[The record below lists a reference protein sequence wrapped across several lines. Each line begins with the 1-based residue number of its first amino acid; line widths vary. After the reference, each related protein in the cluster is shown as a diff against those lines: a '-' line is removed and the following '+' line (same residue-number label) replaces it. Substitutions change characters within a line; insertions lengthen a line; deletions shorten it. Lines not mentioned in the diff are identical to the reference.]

1 MTRASE
7 KHVIPKGRTG
17 TPIGFEIDDE
27 SVVVKDTVDGG
38 SLRIDA
44 IGSEGFQPAL
54 TDRFV
59 FPVDSAISCTA
70 EKVRVYINTSV
81 RVRNENGE
89 DLGEVTDEPW
99 KLSFGTHCLDLVAG
113 MKTFVRF
120 VETPL
125 SVAYVENDQSDAIV
139 EVTLP
144 ESAAVLIGARSL
156 HNGPA
161 QTITVPNHT
170 QALMEAVSYLGS
182 SIKEF
187 SAERSWPSLRGHP
200 PRITIGDSLSIP
212 PSIQKPETGVRI
224 TVPPNLAD
232 IYRIAPLAFYLGAT
246 VEPGDTAALHLDTGY
261 SEPFKKSDGSIEPAV
276 DELLRRCLFLDT
288 LVRIG
293 GYYSLPRYEYDA
305 LGDDL
310 PFYPPN
316 LYDRSISEQLME
328 YLEVPYEQIEP
339 YVPTWSMTATLRSRI
354 DDAELLT
361 HVCNVLGTVHVENEI
376 PAKRSARIRAFD
388 SEGIDG
394 YSAGT
399 IPPGGTAL
407 SIPAFERE
415 FAYEHPTE
423 ETVSFGL
430 ILDDAT
436 QAQSVRAAIESETT
450 LVEPEQV
457 GIVKKPSEKA
467 VATLLEANHDFVY
480 CVPPVTE
487 GSIECIDGHVSKDH
501 GGSSPPAVWMSSE
514 VGSEGRDRQSFEPDG
529 FVSIDVADSVGVQEL
544 INILELLQY
553 GYPVAVSIFLALG
566 TDRVRFYGNSGRE
579 LVLVSNRSPAELV
592 YICSESRE
600 VHRTSLRTS
609 PTPNIP
615 LGSVHRLLHQLPS
628 KPTQQEYQLQGTVA
642 PYPLPWSTERVKTL
656 LCDTDLP
663 CLFNDRLLLGYQS
676 VSEAQIEQWAKEAI
690 ERRNNGTA
698 DPALFDSDSVD
709 DPIE

>member
-1 MTRASE
+1 MTLVGE
-7 KHVIPKGRTG
+7 TG
-17 TPIGFEIDDE
+17 TPIGFEVDGD

-44 IGSEGFQPAL
+44 IGSDGFQPAL
-54 TDRFV
+54 TDRFM
-59 FPVDSAISCTA
+59 FPVDAAISCTA
-70 EKVRVYINTSV
+70 EKVRVHINKHV
-81 RVRNENGE
+81 RVRDESGE
-89 DLGEVTDEPW
+89 DMGELTKSPW
-99 KLSFGTHCLDLVAG
+99 KRQLGTHSLDIGAEV
-113 MKTFVRF
+113 KVFVRF
-120 VETPL
+120 FETPM
-125 SVAYVENDQSDAIV
+125 SARYIDSDQFGMVVEATVPKLATI
-139 EVTLP
+139 
-144 ESAAVLIGARSL
+144 LIGARST
-156 HNGPA
+156 HTEPA
-161 QTITVPNHT
+161 GTITVPNDPH
-170 QALMEAVSYLGS
+170 ALMEAVSHLGS

-246 VEPGDTAALHLDTGY
+246 VEPGETAALHLDTGY
-261 SEPFKKSDGSIEPAV
+261 SEPFKERDGSIEPAV

-305 LGDDL
+305 LGDGL

-376 PAKRSARIRAFD
+376 PAKRSARTRVFD
-388 SEGIDG
+388 AEGIDG

-407 SIPAFERE
+407 SIPAFERGL
-415 FAYEHPTE
+415 AYEHPTE

-430 ILDDAT
+430 VLDDAT

-457 GIVKKPSEKA
+457 DIVRKPSKKA

-544 INILELLQY
+544 INVIELIRY
-553 GYPVAVSIFLALG
+553 GFPVAAGLSIALG
-566 TDRVRFYGNSGRE
+566 MGRVRFYGNSNRE
-579 LVLVSNRSPAELV
+579 VVQAKYRATAEL
-592 YICSESRE
+592 ICIQSETPNTHYASIG
-600 VHRTSLRTS
+600 SP
-609 PTPNIP
+609 PTPNLP
-615 LGSVHRLLHQLPS
+615 LGVAHRLSDQPQL

-642 PYPLPWSTERVKTL
+642 PYPLPWPTERVKTF

-690 ERRNNGTA
+690 ERRNDGTA
-698 DPALFDSDSVD
+698 GESVCN
-709 DPIE
+709 P